1 MNKRL
6 RLLILCCLAALSGTT
21 FAAWEKAT
29 AIAVD
34 DVLVLAVDNG
44 TVAKEL
50 NGIST
55 TATPYGLALDYT
67 DTPAAVYPLTVVA
80 GSTDGSFAFKNAEG
94 KYLVWTSGN
103 SLTVAEEVADA
114 SSWTVTFSEAGTAD
128 IYNVGTTSRKLQY
141 NAGNPRFACYT
152 SNQTAPIFWKQ
163 VAEGTVAKPS
173 LPAATSFYES
183 MTIEITAEEGASVYY
198 TLDGTNPTTE
208 STLYSEPFT
217 LNATTT
223 VKAIAVVNGK
233 SSDVA
238 SATYTALEKITI
250 AEAQAA
256 SAGTFVVIEG
266 TVVASAANGAVIA
279 DGTDYLYYYNNSNA
293 LTVGQKVRMAGALA
307 SYGGAVQLTSAAT
320 ITELGSTEV
329 DQPKT
334 TTLTGAD
341 FDQIQAAGKVAER
354 KFVSFTGKLSIS
366 GSYYNIAIDG
376 AETAVGSIVKPKE
389 DYSALNGKTV
399 VVKGYLMYVNSKYVY
414 AVATSVKKLPV
425 YIESD
430 MTSQFSS
437 LTNWQNWTGAT
448 GYTATNFCPAVT
460 TNAGQT
466 VQVCERYVGNCY
478 ETGDIFYQ
486 TVSGLTPGT
495 YKIEL
500 YGGAA
505 FTFGRGF
512 GSTAFTND
520 DGDTNAE
527 YNAGDH
533 IDSDTGVTLYAETSE
548 GAFGGEIPIYY
559 ATDFP
564 EGAAIVTLS
573 GVEVGDNGQ
582 VKIGMSKTST
592 STNWHVIQLKGVTAQ
607 VNAVAS
613 YAALVEK
620 AKNLMV
626 SPSYREA
633 INAAIVDDS
642 DFTTAEEYQNA
653 IAAIEAAMEAA
664 MENNA
669 LWLALQN
676 AVETA
681 NKYIGGQDYEQEY
694 IQALATVVNDA
705 NDAIKAQQLEGDGVV
720 ALTGRIYDAIK
731 AMQLHPQGDNV
742 DMTFLLNNP
751 DFEADSHG
759 VQQPTGWTAESTSTT
774 GGSLNDGNV
783 RTGGTATN
791 VCFEAWNSSG
801 FDVYQVLENA
811 PLGVYE
817 IEVQG
822 FYRYLRGNDAWNAYQ
837 AQEVPQVKKEG
848 VPVYIYMNDNATPFV
863 NVFAEPVEVGQLYTN
878 SVNDD
883 TYTETGGHYW
893 FPNQMNSSAEA
904 FSAGMYKQSAFGLVA
919 QAGETLRLGVKGVS
933 NQGNDSWVI
942 WDNFKL
948 IYRGFK
954 PEVVQPRLE
963 EAMEDV
969 KAYESMLM
977 GKTEFA
983 TLSKALADATAA
995 IEKQDGEAMFQA
1007 LVDIYGVKE
1016 AARVS
1021 KDAFLEKEV
1030 PADTATLAQAIRNV
1044 EGVKLS
1050 KTTLAA
1056 TNDLLTG
1063 LEENTIYETT
1073 EVEQIHDDVLSAID
1087 RLNESVQKYQSL
1099 AYALDQL
1106 SVSIA
1111 DAKNY
1116 ETIDANLIARGENL
1130 YNADLKLW
1138 DEGTIEDD
1146 AIPEEL
1152 NTIYDLIDELVAAI
1166 NIATGISQV
1175 ENGKSSTEGCVY
1187 DMQGRRMEGSTL
1199 KKGLYIRGGKKVVV
1213 K

>member
-1 MNKRL
+1 M
-6 RLLILCCLAALSGTT
+6 LCCLAALSGTT

-44 TVAKEL
+44 TVAKEMT
-50 NGIST
+50 GIST

-80 GSTDGSFAFKNAEG
+80 GSADGSFAFKNAEG
-94 KYLVWTSGN
+94 KYLSWASGN
-103 SLTVAEEVADA
+103 SLTVADEVADA

-128 IYNVGTTSRKLQY
+128 IYNVGTTNRKLQY

-152 SNQTAPIFWKQ
+152 SNQTAPTLWKQ
-163 VAEGTVAKPS
+163 VADGTVAKPS
-173 LPAATSFYES
+173 LPAATPFYES
-183 MTIEITAEEGASVYY
+183 MTIEITAEEGAAIYY
-198 TLDGTNPTTE
+198 TLDGTDPTTE

-250 AEAQAA
+250 AEAQTA

-307 SYGGAVQLTSAAT
+307 SYGGAVQLTNAAT
-320 ITELGSTEV
+320 ITELGFAEV
-329 DQPKT
+329 KQPQAT
-334 TTLTGAD
+334 TITGANLD
-341 FDQIQAAGKVAER
+341 EIQAAGKVTER

-366 GSYYNIAIDG
+366 GNYYNITIEG

-399 VVKGYLMYVNSKYVY
+399 VVKGYLMYVNNKYVY

-437 LTNWQNWTGAT
+437 LTNWQNWIGAT
-448 GYTATNFCPAVT
+448 GYTATSFCPAVT

-505 FTFGRGF
+505 FTFGRSF
-512 GSTAFTND
+512 GSTAFTYD
-520 DGDTNAE
+520 EGDTNPE

-548 GAFGGEIPIYY
+548 GSFGGEIPIYY

-607 VNAVAS
+607 VDAVVIYAS
-613 YAALVEK
+613 TVEQ
-620 AKNLMV
+620 AQLLTNEMLSASV
-626 SPSYREA
+626 FEV
-633 INAAIVDDS
+633 INNAIVDDS

-653 IAAIEAAMEAA
+653 IAAIEAAMKAGK
-664 MENNA
+664 ENNA
-669 LWLALQN
+669 LWLALKN
-676 AVETA
+676 AVDFAASLNAE
-681 NKYIGGQDYEQEY
+681 NYEKEY
-694 IQALATVVNDA
+694 IDELANVVLEARNAMDELLLENDA
-705 NDAIKAQQLEGDGVV
+705 VVSLTNKVNEAVKAV
-720 ALTGRIYDAIK
+720 
-731 AMQLHPQGDNV
+731 QLHPQGDNV
-742 DMTFLLNNP
+742 DMTFLLTNP
-751 DFEADSHG
+751 EYEEG
-759 VQQPTGWTAESTSTT
+759 TNGWTVNAAS
-774 GGSLNDGNV
+774 GGNV
-783 RTGGTATN
+783 AVAGTDSN
-791 VCFEAWNSSG
+791 KCFEAYNNSN
-801 FDVYQVLENA
+801 FDIYQTIENA

-822 FYRYLRGNDAWNAYQ
+822 FYRYLRDGDAWNAYVAQ
-837 AQEVPQVKKEG
+837 AVDFVKKDG
-848 VPVYIYMNDNATPFV
+848 VPVYVYMNDNATPFV
-863 NVFAEPVEVGQLYTN
+863 NIFAEPVPVGELYTTDGSLMYPSALMPFEDGRGNWYPNEMYN
-878 SVNDD
+878 S
-883 TYTETGGHYW
+883 
-893 FPNQMNSSAEA
+893 ALA

-919 QAGETLRLGVKGVS
+919 QSGETLRLGVKGKS

-954 PEVVQPRLE
+954 AEVVQPRLE
-963 EAMEDV
+963 EAIEDV
-969 KAYESMLM
+969 KAYQNMLM
-977 GKTEFA
+977 GKTEYA
-983 TLSKALADATAA
+983 TLSKALTDAAAA
-995 IEKQDGEAMFQA
+995 IEAQDGEAMFQA
-1007 LVDIYGVKE
+1007 LVAIYGVKD

-1030 PADTATLAQAIRNV
+1030 PADTTALAQAIRNV

-1056 TNDLLTG
+1056 TNELLTG

-1106 SVSIA
+1106 SNAIA

-1152 NTIYDLIDELVAAI
+1152 NTIYDLIDELAAAI

-1175 ENGKSSTEGCVY
+1175 ENDKSSTEGRVY